1 MARLYLSIPG
11 LGYQVELTHKA
22 DIIPSVGDRISVEA
36 KYLGRF
42 SRRLLE
48 QTPAYHCFERNEKTE
63 HVSMAEYL
71 TECVITVLGKTWSYE
86 NGISSCTLEV
96 EFEY

>member
-1 MARLYLSIPG
+1 MTRLYVSIPG
-11 LGYQVELTHKA
+11 LGDDVELTHKA
-22 DIIPSVGDRISVEA
+22 DSIPSIGDRISVEA
-36 KYLGRF
+36 RYLGR
-42 SRRLLE
+42 SYRLLLE

-71 TECVITVLGKTWSYE
+71 TECIITVSGKTWNYE